1 MESED
6 LRPSENVED
15 RRGMSGGQAGGLGVG
30 TIVVLFL
37 ISWALGINPMTLIGG
52 AQMLAGGGQQ
62 QTAAPQGRSGTP
74 GDRTGQFVARVL
86 GETEDVWAKV
96 LPAQANRQYQAPK
109 LVLYTGQTPSAC
121 GTAETAVGPF
131 YCLVDQKVYLDT
143 AFFEDMQRKLGGGG
157 DFADAYVVA
166 HEVGHHV
173 QNLLGIL
180 PQVEQKR
187 RTASKT
193 ELNALSVRLEL
204 MADCFAGIWGNEM
217 NARHHNIAESDVR
230 QALATAAAIGD
241 DRLQQQ
247 SRGYVVPDSFTHGSS
262 EQRVQWFMTGFKT
275 ASIASCNTFQA
286 GAI

>member
-193 ELNALSVRLEL
+193 ESNALSVRLEL